1 MPKPTC
7 LQLKIQLAEIQDLFR
22 EFALELGKVREIR
35 KTEHLLELQKEIGE
49 KIESLQKEFAPK
61 EMKAIWINPETNEQK
76 EISVNIQ
83 EKIEEWQAFSQKH
96 NLPPNS
102 HNRYFKFI
110 RKFNKKHNLP
120 SISQQEIMSI
130 WKNNHQ
136 EIKAEIEKYGYDN
149 LLIIPEDMPDSENF
163 HQQMTE
169 GYANTYQ
176 LDNFKEGG
184 GFARAK
190 HTENRKTKIILCHN
204 DQNIYE
210 NADAN
215 VFGKETLGK
224 NIMQL
229 SGLTQAEIEKRIQ
242 NQENIPIN
250 FEAIINGKTIQI
262 EAEGLSLNV
271 YLIFQRQYFEKNQK
285 HLDEEGWTWLLKT
298 FSASRVVDS
307 GWYNDSQL
315 GVSAADSD
323 ASDGHLACRLS
334 RSFSS

>member
-1 MPKPTC
+1 MHYK
-7 LQLKIQLAEIQDLFR
+7 
-22 EFALELGKVREIR
+22 FAVTNKGRIALIGDGKVICP
-35 KTEHLLELQKEIGE
+35 I
-49 KIESLQKEFAPK
+49 
-61 EMKAIWINPETNEQK
+61 
-76 EISVNIQ
+76 
-83 EKIEEWQAFSQKH
+83 
-96 NLPPNS
+96 
-102 HNRYFKFI
+102 
-110 RKFNKKHNLP
+110 
-120 SISQQEIMSI
+120 
-130 WKNNHQ
+130 
-136 EIKAEIEKYGYDN
+136 
-149 LLIIPEDMPDSENF
+149 EDMA
-163 HQQMTE
+163 
-169 GYANTYQ
+169 GYETI
-176 LDNFKEGG
+176 
-184 GFARAK
+184 RM
-190 HTENRKTKIILCHN
+190 KIIDTIVDNMTDTLT
-204 DQNIYE
+204 E